1 MSFWRQWRPNVK
13 LNTNI
18 CQFQFLS
25 TDTNLITM
33 FRISWIPIPFT
44 LLRCVFK
51 HLLRFRQINCKSSP
65 LSLSIQHRRR
75 SALELNSLYRCLKD
89 KERKQF
95 FKSPIL
101 FNQQSYITQWLQLG
115 ETSGPIN
122 YHDLWFAKNRKL
134 ENYFIFANHKSP
146 HKAKSSCNCFVGSL
160 KIEVHGTNI
169 IINRR

>member
-1 MSFWRQWRPNVK
+1 MPFWRQWRPNVK

-33 FRISWIPIPFT
+33 FRIAWIPIPFT

-51 HLLRFRQINCKSSP
+51 HLLRFIQITCKSSP
-65 LSLSIQHRRR
+65 LSLSIQHSR
-75 SALELNSLYRCLKD
+75 SASELNSLYRCLKD

-95 FKSPIL
+95 FRSPIL

-115 ETSGPIN
+115 ETFVPIN

-134 ENYFIFANHKSP
+134 ENFFFCEP
-146 HKAKSSCNCFVGSL
+146 
-160 KIEVHGTNI
+160 
-169 IINRR
+169 